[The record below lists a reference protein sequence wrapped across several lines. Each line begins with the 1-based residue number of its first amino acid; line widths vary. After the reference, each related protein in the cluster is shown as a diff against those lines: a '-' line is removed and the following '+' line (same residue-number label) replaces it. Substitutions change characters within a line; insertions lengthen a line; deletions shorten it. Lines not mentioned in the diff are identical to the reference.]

1 MPEIEEIDDEE
12 AQRVEEEELKRKQQ
26 EQIEAAKVCLGEM
39 QCSNRIF
46 QKYGISQVIVSN
58 TSLIFMQALAE
69 ADRRRKV
76 DEENQAQKAARLK
89 RIEEQKKKTQELLN
103 KIGKV
108 ELEDDEEDLLF
119 KMPEKPDVVDPG
131 LGYEIFISEEK
142 GRGIKATKDFN
153 VGNLILQADPFAYVI
168 FENMAEHV
176 CHHCF
181 NMVIRDKSG
190 KPTTTLLKCSA
201 CKFARY
207 CSRDCQKKAW
217 PMHKKECMAIK
228 VRNGFNYAIMLL
240 RNSSYIIKKFRE
252 SPQELPM
259 TRFVWFLKFYGS
271 VNAWENKDAFLK
283 NYVKSKNFVIT

>member
-1 MPEIEEIDDEE
+1 M
-12 AQRVEEEELKRKQQ
+12 
-26 EQIEAAKVCLGEM
+26 
-39 QCSNRIF
+39 
-46 QKYGISQVIVSN
+46 
-58 TSLIFMQALAE
+58 
-69 ADRRRKV
+69 
-76 DEENQAQKAARLK
+76 K

-119 KMPEKPDVVDPG
+119 KMPERPEVVDPG

-142 GRGIKATKDFN
+142 GRGIKATKDYN

-190 KPTTTLLKCSA
+190 KPTSTLLKCSA

-228 VRNGFNYAIMLL
+228 VSKTYNYIMKLL
-240 RNSSYIIKKFRE
+240 SNSDYII
-252 SPQELPM
+252 
-259 TRFVWFLKFYGS
+259 
-271 VNAWENKDAFLK
+271 ENLE
-283 NYVKSKNFVIT
+283 NCSKSCQ

>member
-1 MPEIEEIDDEE
+1 MNFHNHNFTIS
-12 AQRVEEEELKRKQQ
+12 
-26 EQIEAAKVCLGEM
+26 QI
-39 QCSNRIF
+39 QNFIF
-46 QKYGISQVIVSN
+46 QLWK
-58 TSLIFMQALAE
+58 
-69 ADRRRKV
+69 
-76 DEENQAQKAARLK
+76 
-89 RIEEQKKKTQELLN
+89 
-103 KIGKV
+103 
-108 ELEDDEEDLLF
+108 
-119 KMPEKPDVVDPG
+119 
-131 LGYEIFISEEK
+131 K

-228 VRNGFNYAIMLL
+228 VRNTFNYIIILL
-240 RNSSYIIKKFRE
+240 RNSYYIIKNLENRPKSCQWRD
-252 SPQELPM
+252 S
-259 TRFVWFLKFYGS
+259 YGFS
-271 VNAWENKDAFLK
+271 NFMEAWTHGRTKMHFWK
-283 NYVKSKNFVIT
+283 IM